1 MLSMEDIRE
10 NGEIMD
16 CLNLEMTPEK
26 AVALYL
32 EWGSSWAHGR
42 DFARSA
48 SDVSCYFTLDAW
60 KTPAKIFLVRQSMAE
75 DEILGEVSVPPDLLA
90 REVESWGG
98 RKGTYG
104 ISEELK
110 GWIRNELDLN

>member
-1 MLSMEDIRE
+1 MLTIEDIRD
-10 NGEIMD
+10 NTEIIE

-26 AVALYL
+26 AVAIYL
-32 EWGSSWAHGR
+32 EWGAFWAHGR

-48 SDVSCYFTLDAW
+48 SDVTCYFTLDTW
-60 KTPAKIFLVRQSMAE
+60 KRRAKILLVRQGTAE
-75 DEILGEVSVPPDLLA
+75 DEILGEVAVPADLLA
-90 REVESWGG
+90 QEVALWRG

-110 GWIRNELDLN
+110 GWIRNKLDLN